1 MSPGR
6 LNALTDGV
14 VAIVM
19 TIMVLE
25 LKFPAEPT
33 LAAVLAVLPLL
44 AAYLLAF
51 VNVAIYWNNHHH
63 MMQSAH
69 KVTGGVLWANHA
81 LLFFLTL
88 FPLVIRW
95 IDDAGITP
103 WPVASFGV
111 VLVCAAISYD
121 QLERALMRA
130 EGDASSM
137 KKALGTRAKEM
148 VSTILYLAAI
158 PSAFVSPYISIAIYV
173 GVSGVRRSAVGQ
185 PCAAVVADA
194 VPADDPVDRRSRRH
208 VLAGRV
214 VRPRAGRS
222 GGFLS
227 DPGASP
233 DPRRRR

>member
-14 VAIVM
+14 VSVAL

-33 LAAVLAVLPLL
+33 LHAALAVLPLL

-69 KVTGGVLWANHA
+69 RVTGAVLWTNHA
-81 LLFFLTL
+81 LLFCLTL

-111 VLVCAAISYD
+111 VLVLAAISYD
-121 QLERALMRA
+121 MLERALIRA
-130 EGDASSM
+130 EGDGSGV
-137 KKALGTRAKEM
+137 KKALGGRAKEM
-148 VSTILYLAAI
+148 ISTMLYVVAI
-158 PSAFVSPYISIAIYV
+158 PAAFLSPYISVAIYV
-173 GVSGVRRSAVGQ
+173 GVSIVWI
-185 PCAAVVADA
+185 
-194 VPADDPVDRRSRRH
+194 VPDRRFERELMERH
-208 VLAGRV
+208 ER
-214 VRPRAGRS
+214 
-222 GGFLS
+222 
-227 DPGASP
+227 
-233 DPRRRR
+233 

>member
-63 MMQSAH
+63 MMQSAR

-81 LLFFLTL
+81 LLFWLTL
-88 FPLVIRW
+88 FPLMIRW
-95 IDDAGITP
+95 IDEAGITSL
-103 WPVASFGV
+103 PVASFGL
-111 VLVCAAISYD
+111 VLVGAAVSY
-121 QLERALMRA
+121 QVLERALIRA
-130 EGDASSM
+130 EGDQSQVKRAVG
-137 KKALGTRAKEM
+137 AGAKELI
-148 VSTILYLAAI
+148 SFALYLASVPA
-158 PSAFVSPYISIAIYV
+158 AFVSPYISVAIFV
-173 GVSGVRRSAVGQ
+173 GVSILWL
-185 PCAAVVADA
+185 
-194 VPADDPVDRRSRRH
+194 VPDRRFESR
-208 VLAGRV
+208 L
-214 VRPRAGRS
+214 
-222 GGFLS
+222 
-227 DPGASP
+227 
-233 DPRRRR
+233 